1 MSPELPSAQHRDS
14 IRRDNLYRPSLQLD
28 TLHRDALHRDALQRE
43 GLHRYSVVRYRGF
56 VLIPQPDLT
65 WLVRPERSPLRMLPF
80 RAPASSLEDV
90 KALVDWR
97 LSQRSKGTQTGSA
110 EVRPQTGSDQA
121 A

>member
-1 MSPELPSAQHRDS
+1 MTSQAT
-14 IRRDNLYRPSLQLD
+14 IRTSSGHHPLVGARV
-28 TLHRDALHRDALQRE
+28 A
-43 GLHRYSVVRYRGF
+43 VRYRGF

-65 WLVRPERSPLRMLPF
+65 WLVRPERSPMPVLPF

-97 LSQRSKGTQTGSA
+97 LG
-110 EVRPQTGSDQA
+110 DA